1 MNKLKRL
8 LPALLLAIVAFAAMF
23 AVACSKATY
32 TVSFESNGGTTVA
45 SQSVEEGK
53 TATEP
58 TAPTYTGYTFEG
70 WYSQGEKYDFST
82 AVNSNVT
89 LVAQWSINSYT
100 VSFDSDGG
108 SSVASQTIN
117 YGYTATQP
125 ASPTKTGYTFA
136 GWYNGSAEY
145 DFSTA
150 VTSNVTLTA
159 QWSANSYT
167 VTFESNG
174 GSTVASQTVS
184 YGGTATEPTTVSL
197 YKFLGWYDADG
208 ELYDFDTAVTSDIT
222 LYAYWDA
229 SSVKTV
235 MLVDMSVDTT
245 ITETE
250 YLIGD
255 KLDSSGVVLTLTLRD
270 AEDNSEFNLSSL
282 SVSGTVI
289 IDSSEY
295 DNTAAGTY
303 TIYVGYTLNGI
314 TRWASYDVTVTSVI
328 SGTHGIE
335 LEKTTTEYTLV
346 ETGKEASVID
356 LTDITVYSVNDDGTL
371 GTAITEGISYKYY
384 EGATEITAADITNG
398 KVTNYQVWA
407 YVDYTVGNETYV
419 MSDFVLI
426 TIIGDEIT
434 ALEWADGTNSQAQS
448 LTDSMSAT
456 WTLNATYSLTG
467 DTVIDLSKCTVG
479 TDAGQY
485 TVDIKTTVTGSYTA
499 VVTYYYQLGNDVIPA
514 TCEVEYKITEST
526 VVESYSVL
534 IDVNVGTD
542 DVADSTGV
550 TDVISAGLSDGDVI
564 VENLV
569 YTYGSLSTNTE
580 NKAGANG
587 EDKLYGRVQ
596 FSTAKGITVY
606 LGGAA
611 TVTLYARYGSS
622 SGDGASFVV
631 KDSEGNTVVTSDL
644 VSNKSAYE
652 TVTLT
657 IESAGIYTIVASTG
671 SLNTFR
677 IAISGTVGTAE
688 TAVYKTISYSANSLT
703 ADDVKSSIA
712 ESVKLDD
719 TFTLCADSSNV
730 VDINALD
737 ETSAVTIEGVT
748 FNYQINLKGSK
759 KTSSNVDVRC
769 ISFTVTEEMVACG
782 SATLVVY
789 ANHGG
794 DATAERTLGLYAT
807 GKTGSNY
814 TYSGTVLGSG
824 SVVEIEIDA
833 AGTYYMGSQSSGIN
847 IYSIALS
854 YLTEVA

>member
-1 MNKLKRL
+1 
-8 LPALLLAIVAFAAMF
+8 
-23 AVACSKATY
+23 
-32 TVSFESNGGTTVA
+32 
-45 SQSVEEGK
+45 
-53 TATEP
+53 
-58 TAPTYTGYTFEG
+58 
-70 WYSQGEKYDFST
+70 
-82 AVNSNVT
+82 VT
-89 LVAQWSINSYT
+89 SDITLEAQWIINSYT
-100 VSFDSDGG
+100 VTFDANGG
-108 SSVASQTIN
+108 TEVEDQSVN

-125 ASPTKTGYTFA
+125 QTTYKLHTLV
-136 GWYNGSAEY
+136 GWYLDGEAY
-145 DFSTA
+145 DFST
-150 VTSNVTLTA
+150 
-159 QWSANSYT
+159 T
-167 VTFESNG
+167 VTADISLKAKWSIEDSN
-174 GSTVASQTVS
+174 TLMLT
-184 YGGTATEPTTVSL
+184 
-197 YKFLGWYDADG
+197 
-208 ELYDFDTAVTSDIT
+208 DIT
-222 LYAYWDA
+222 IDTSSMTTAYN
-229 SSVKTV
+229 V
-235 MLVDMSVDTT
+235 
-245 ITETE
+245 
-250 YLIGD
+250 GD
-255 KLDSSGVVLTLTLRD
+255 KLSTSGLSLTL
-270 AEDNSEFNLSSL
+270 SISSTEGDITAL
-282 SVSGTVI
+282 VVSMTIDGTEYIFDDVTI
-289 IDSSEY
+289 AGELTIDSSEY

-479 TDAGQY
+479 TAAGQY

-622 SGDGASFVV
+622 SGDGAAFVV

-677 IAISGTVGTAE
+677 IAISGTVGTDS
-688 TAVYKTISYSANSLT
+688 TYTYKTLAFDVNSFTAADVATVSANL
-703 ADDVKSSIA
+703 AI
-712 ESVKLDD
+712 DD
-719 TFTLCADSSNV
+719 TFTLISGSKTPAIK
-730 VDINALD
+730 DIS
-737 ETSAVTIEGVT
+737 ESPVTIEDKT
-748 FNYQINLKGSK
+748 FTYQINMGSSK
-759 KTSSNVDVRC
+759 QSDDSDSVK
-769 ISFTVTEEMVACG
+769 FEVTEAMLTCG
-782 SATLVVY
+782 SVTLTVY

-794 DATAERTLGLYAT
+794 GEGSTRILGVYTT
-807 GKTGSNY
+807 GNKSSNY
-814 TYSGTVLGSG
+814 QYSAEVDGGG
-824 SVVEIEIDA
+824 VVVTIEIDK
-833 AGTYYMGSQSSGIN
+833 AGTYYFGSSSSGLN
-847 IYSIALS
+847 FYYMELS
-854 YLTEVA
+854 YKVQIKNTTLEFDANSFTAADVATVSANLAID